1 MREKKY
7 LKQVDD
13 VALMRFNRSGATLNA
28 VVQLLDIYRLIDNY
42 KNIYYYNHWYKY
54 YKFCFEKQMMMM
66 ILFFLFNTT

>member
-1 MREKKY
+1 MGERKY
-7 LKQVDD
+7 LKQVND
-13 VALMRFNRSGATLNA
+13 VALMQFNKSGATLNV

-42 KNIYYYNHWYKY
+42 KNIYQYNHWYKY